1 MQQNQYQ
8 SHQKRGFRNCRTI
21 FETCW
26 QNLVSNFRIGQ
37 GFDAHKIIKGTK
49 DFILGG
55 VTIDSEYEVI
65 AHSDGDIICH
75 VIIDALLGA
84 CNMGDI
90 GELAPSN
97 AEYKNISSIELLKK
111 TLDMI
116 SKAGYRIVN
125 IDLTYVG
132 AEPRLEKFK
141 KDIEANLAKEL
152 DMNINDISCKA
163 TTTDGL
169 GYEGTREGVSSHAI
183 ALVTKT

>member
-1 MQQNQYQ
+1 M
-8 SHQKRGFRNCRTI
+8 
-21 FETCW
+21 
-26 QNLVSNFRIGQ
+26 SNFRIGQ
-37 GFDAHKIIKGTK
+37 GFDAHKIIKGSK

-84 CNMGDI
+84 CNLGDI

-97 AEYKNISSIELLKK
+97 AKNKNISSIALLKK
-111 TLDMI
+111 TLNMI
-116 SKAGYRIVN
+116 SKAGYQIVN

-152 DMNINDISCKA
+152 DMNSNDISCKA

-169 GYEGTREGVSSHAI
+169 GYEGSREGVSSHAI

>member
-1 MQQNQYQ
+1 M
-8 SHQKRGFRNCRTI
+8 
-21 FETCW
+21 
-26 QNLVSNFRIGQ
+26 SNFRIGK
-37 GFDAHKIIKGTK
+37 GFYAQKIIKGSK

-75 VIIDALLGA
+75 VITDALLGA
-84 CNMGDI
+84 CNLGDI

-97 AEYKNISSIELLKK
+97 AKNKNISSIVLLKK
-111 TLDMI
+111 TLNLV
-116 SKAGYRIVN
+116 SKAGYQIVN

-141 KDIEANLAKEL
+141 KGIEANLAKEL
-152 DMNINDISCKA
+152 DMNSNDISCKA

-169 GYEGTREGVSSHAI
+169 GYEGSREGISSHAI
-183 ALVTKT
+183 VLVTKT